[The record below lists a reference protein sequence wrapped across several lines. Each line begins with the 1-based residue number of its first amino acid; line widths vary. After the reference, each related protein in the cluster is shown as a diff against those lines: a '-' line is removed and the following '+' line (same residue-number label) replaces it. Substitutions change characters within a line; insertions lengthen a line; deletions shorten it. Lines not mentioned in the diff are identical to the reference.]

1 MSRHARTVLVTA
13 GASGIGR
20 WIAKGFSAE
29 GAQVHIC
36 DSSAA
41 AIAAM
46 AREEPDITATLADVA
61 QVGDV
66 SRVFEDLNDR
76 YGELDVLINNVGISG
91 PTAAMEDIDIEAWHE
106 TINVN
111 LNSLFYVSRLAIPL
125 LKRSSGQIVNMA
137 SNAGLYGCPLRSP
150 YVAAKWAM
158 IGLTKTLAMELG
170 AHGVRVNAICPGF
183 INTPLA
189 DGGDPEAT
197 AKAFGKAQPWPEQGR
212 GDHIAGAA
220 LFLASDDA
228 EFVTGE
234 HIIVDGGLTAAGPE
248 LSRRFP
254 KASARTGRYS
264 GVTKGSTGIDPEL
277 RRL

>member
-1 MSRHARTVLVTA
+1 
-13 GASGIGR
+13 
-20 WIAKGFSAE
+20 
-29 GAQVHIC
+29 
-36 DSSAA
+36 
-41 AIAAM
+41 M

-170 AHGVRVNAICPGF
+170 AHGVRVNAICPGSVDGPRIDKVIENDAISRGVSEAEIRSAYLTQSSLGKF
-183 INTPLA
+183 I
-189 DGGDPEAT
+189 EAEDI
-197 AKAFGKAQPWPEQGR
+197 AQT
-212 GDHIAGAA
+212 I
-220 LFLASDDA
+220 LFLCSDGA
-228 EFVTGE
+228 KTISGQA
-234 HIIVDGGLTAAGPE
+234 IPIDGHTE
-248 LSRRFP
+248 SLSTRP
-254 KASARTGRYS
+254 
-264 GVTKGSTGIDPEL
+264 
-277 RRL
+277 

>member
-46 AREEPDITATLADVA
+46 AREAPDITATLADVA

-170 AHGVRVNAICPGF
+170 AHGVRVNAICPGSVDGPRIDKVIENDAISRGVSEAEIRSAYLTQSSLGKF
-183 INTPLA
+183 I
-189 DGGDPEAT
+189 EAEDI
-197 AKAFGKAQPWPEQGR
+197 AQT
-212 GDHIAGAA
+212 I
-220 LFLASDDA
+220 LFLCSDGA
-228 EFVTGE
+228 KTISGQA
-234 HIIVDGGLTAAGPE
+234 IPIDGHTE
-248 LSRRFP
+248 SLSTRP
-254 KASARTGRYS
+254 
-264 GVTKGSTGIDPEL
+264 
-277 RRL
+277 

>member
-29 GAQVHIC
+29 GAQVLIC

-170 AHGVRVNAICPGF
+170 AHGVRVNAICPGSVDGPRIDKVIENDAISRGVSEAEIRSAYLTQSSLGKF
-183 INTPLA
+183 I
-189 DGGDPEAT
+189 EAEDI
-197 AKAFGKAQPWPEQGR
+197 AQT
-212 GDHIAGAA
+212 I
-220 LFLASDDA
+220 LFLCSDGA
-228 EFVTGE
+228 KTISGQA
-234 HIIVDGGLTAAGPE
+234 IPIDGHTE
-248 LSRRFP
+248 SLSTRP
-254 KASARTGRYS
+254 
-264 GVTKGSTGIDPEL
+264 
-277 RRL
+277 

>member
-1 MSRHARTVLVTA
+1 MSRQARTVLVTA

-20 WIAKGFSAE
+20 WIAKGFSAQ

-36 DSSAA
+36 DRSTA

-46 AREEPDITATLADVA
+46 ATEEPGITATLADVA
-61 QVGDV
+61 QVDDV
-66 SRVFEDLNDR
+66 SRVFEDLNDH
-76 YGELDVLINNVGISG
+76 YGRLDVLVNNVGISG
-91 PTAAMEDIDIEAWHE
+91 PTAAMEDVEIEAWDE

-170 AHGVRVNAICPGF
+170 GYGVRVNAICPGSVDGPRIDKVIENDAISRGVSEAEIRSAYLTQSSLGKF
-183 INTPLA
+183 IDA
-189 DGGDPEAT
+189 EDI
-197 AKAFGKAQPWPEQGR
+197 AQT
-212 GDHIAGAA
+212 I
-220 LFLASDDA
+220 LFLCSDSA
-228 EFVTGE
+228 KSITGQA
-234 HIIVDGGLTAAGPE
+234 IPIDGHTE
-248 LSRRFP
+248 SLSTRP
-254 KASARTGRYS
+254 
-264 GVTKGSTGIDPEL
+264 
-277 RRL
+277 

>member
-1 MSRHARTVLVTA
+1 
-13 GASGIGR
+13 
-20 WIAKGFSAE
+20 
-29 GAQVHIC
+29 
-36 DSSAA
+36 
-41 AIAAM
+41 M

-91 PTAAMEDIDIEAWHE
+91 PTAAMEDIEIEAWHE

-170 AHGVRVNAICPGF
+170 AHGVRVNAICPGSVDGPRIDKVIENDAISRGVSEAEIRSAYLTQSSLGKF
-183 INTPLA
+183 IDA
-189 DGGDPEAT
+189 EDI
-197 AKAFGKAQPWPEQGR
+197 AQT
-212 GDHIAGAA
+212 I
-220 LFLASDDA
+220 LFLCSDGA
-228 EFVTGE
+228 KTISGQA
-234 HIIVDGGLTAAGPE
+234 IPIDGHTE
-248 LSRRFP
+248 SLSTRP
-254 KASARTGRYS
+254 
-264 GVTKGSTGIDPEL
+264 
-277 RRL
+277 

>member
-41 AIAAM
+41 DIAAM
-46 AREEPDITATLADVA
+46 VREEPDITATLADVA

-76 YGELDVLINNVGISG
+76 YGDLDVLINNVGISG
-91 PTAAMEDIDIEAWHE
+91 PTAAMEDIEIEAWHE

-170 AHGVRVNAICPGF
+170 AHGVRVNAICPGSVDGPRIDKVIENDAISRGVSEAEIRSAYLTQSSLGKF
-183 INTPLA
+183 IDA
-189 DGGDPEAT
+189 EDI
-197 AKAFGKAQPWPEQGR
+197 AQT
-212 GDHIAGAA
+212 I
-220 LFLASDDA
+220 LFLCSDGA
-228 EFVTGE
+228 KTISGQA
-234 HIIVDGGLTAAGPE
+234 IPIDGHTE
-248 LSRRFP
+248 SLSTRP
-254 KASARTGRYS
+254 
-264 GVTKGSTGIDPEL
+264 
-277 RRL
+277 